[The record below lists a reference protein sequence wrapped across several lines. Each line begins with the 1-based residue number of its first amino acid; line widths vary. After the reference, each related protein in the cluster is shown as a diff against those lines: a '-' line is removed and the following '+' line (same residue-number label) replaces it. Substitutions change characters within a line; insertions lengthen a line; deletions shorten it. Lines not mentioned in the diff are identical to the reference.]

1 MCEVSVRLLGV
12 GGDLNSF
19 CTLASAGKAEV
30 GGRERGGTEGFL
42 WPSRDLPQ
50 LINVTFMPSS
60 SCKAERGKS
69 LLWGG
74 MGSEGWGCAGQR
86 AAPGGHRSEQRVW
99 IWEEMGPSG
108 GGTGTGFWGTR
119 GAEGQRGEQ

>member
-1 MCEVSVRLLGV
+1 MNG
-12 GGDLNSF
+12 F
-19 CTLASAGKAEV
+19 CMLASAGKAEV

-42 WPSRDLPQ
+42 WPCRDLPQ

-74 MGSEGWGCAGQR
+74 MGSEGLGLRR
-86 AAPGGHRSEQRVW
+86 AKGRKGSSRRS
-99 IWEEMGPSG
+99 PL
-108 GGTGTGFWGTR
+108 
-119 GAEGQRGEQ
+119 